1 MNGRVI
7 LVPCDVIIAMCDV
20 TVGLDIDDCHD
31 NDRDAEQDS
40 SKDKLHLNIL
50 APVSE
55 TKKQIFHKYPSSLSH
70 HFSNSIRKRGLGPR
84 LESRS
89 GH

>member
-55 TKKQIFHKYPSSLSH
+55 TETNIPQIS
-70 HFSNSIRKRGLGPR
+70 
-84 LESRS
+84 E
-89 GH
+89 